1 MVCHAHKQMTDAFL
15 FPQDLRAWL
24 EDLLSFDSV
33 GFAYGLDRALFN
45 VVPLALGSSLLWF
58 AAQG

>member
-1 MVCHAHKQMTDAFL
+1 MTDAFL
-15 FPQDLRAWL
+15 FPQDLRTWL

-33 GFAYGLDRALFN
+33 GFASGLDRELFN